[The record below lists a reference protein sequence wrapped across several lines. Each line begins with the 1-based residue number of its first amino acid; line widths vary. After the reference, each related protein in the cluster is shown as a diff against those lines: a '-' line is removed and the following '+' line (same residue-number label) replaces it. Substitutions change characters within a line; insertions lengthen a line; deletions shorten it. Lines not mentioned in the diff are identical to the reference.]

1 MRDLESI
8 EHLRV
13 WSTESGPPEH
23 MECSLQEISV
33 SKLIRVIFVWPWN
46 ENAQTNGNRL
56 IWSACLRDKIAFGF
70 WLVKRTL
77 SWKNFMPKELFTNQ
91 SILPFDV
98 MLQHQSNNSFSILG
112 FSLAGSSCF
121 DLFIHWL
128 IKQIMNIY
136 QNHFSRSYENRSN
149 HMTAVLVPGN
159 AAVKN
164 KKECSRGFPLIG
176 VGETLIH
183 NKDVHH
189 ASVIQACMTLSTG

>member
-13 WSTESGPPEH
+13 WSTESGPLEH

-46 ENAQTNGNRL
+46 ENTQTNGNRL

-91 SILPFDV
+91 SILHFDV
-98 MLQHQSNNSFSILG
+98 MLQNQSNNSFSILG

-136 QNHFSRSYENRSN
+136 QNYFSRSYENRSN

-164 KKECSRGFPLIG
+164 KKECSRGFPLSG

>member
-1 MRDLESI
+1 
-8 EHLRV
+8 
-13 WSTESGPPEH
+13 
-23 MECSLQEISV
+23 
-33 SKLIRVIFVWPWN
+33 
-46 ENAQTNGNRL
+46 
-56 IWSACLRDKIAFGF
+56 
-70 WLVKRTL
+70 
-77 SWKNFMPKELFTNQ
+77 MPKELFTNQ
-91 SILPFDV
+91 SILHFDV
-98 MLQHQSNNSFSILG
+98 MLQNQSNNSFSILG

-164 KKECSRGFPLIG
+164 KKECSRGFSLSG

>member
-1 MRDLESI
+1 M
-8 EHLRV
+8 
-13 WSTESGPPEH
+13 
-23 MECSLQEISV
+23 
-33 SKLIRVIFVWPWN
+33 K
-46 ENAQTNGNRL
+46 TNGNRA
-56 IWSACLRDKIAFGF
+56 IWLVYRTDTKARSF

-91 SILPFDV
+91 SILHFDV
-98 MLQHQSNNSFSILG
+98 MLQNQSNNSFSILG

-136 QNHFSRSYENRSN
+136 QNHFSRSYENCSN

-164 KKECSRGFPLIG
+164 KKECSRGFPLSG